1 MAVPK
6 LVVNVFYSHLDNQVY
21 SKFPF
26 RIKTAM
32 VDPYMGNTIKTF
44 FSPFQKQ
51 ASWEGAEKVVRGKF
65 WTGEAFS
72 DCWGR

>member
-44 FSPFQKQ
+44 FFTISETSIPGGCR
-51 ASWEGAEKVVRGKF
+51 EGGLRKVLDG
-65 WTGEAFS
+65 
-72 DCWGR
+72 